1 MINYGDITKI
11 DGHAVPPVDVVIGG
25 SPCQDLSVAGKRK
38 GLSGERSG
46 LFMEQIR
53 IVKEMREN
61 DRMRGRTGVDVRPR
75 YMVWENVV
83 GAFSSNGGEDF
94 RTVIQETAKINDK
107 DAVIPEPPKGKWTNS
122 GAVVGDGWSIAWRV
136 HNAQFWGVPQRRR
149 RIALVADFGGES
161 APEILFERRSLSG
174 NPQESGEKRQKP
186 EGGAEDSLDAA
197 GTNQTVCYCISSFG
211 SNAMMSDNPNSGIY
225 EASSARTLDHNGGN
239 PACNQGGTLVYDA
252 RGNGDGQT
260 VPTMTGDHQN
270 RVTDYSAIV
279 ISDNGG
285 ETASDVSV
293 ALKSR
298 DSKAAS
304 VVWWDGE
311 KTAQTLT
318 RNLANQRMPDS
329 GSLFALCDRKL
340 VRRLTPTECERL
352 QGFPD
357 GWTDIGI
364 WEDEH
369 GKKRKTTD
377 SNRYKALGNSIAL
390 PYWKHLVKKISAVYE
405 RDATM
410 ASLFDGIGGFPLLWE
425 QINGKGGV
433 KWISE
438 IEPFCCALT
447 ERRFG

>member
-1 MINYGDITKI
+1 
-11 DGHAVPPVDVVIGG
+11 
-25 SPCQDLSVAGKRK
+25 
-38 GLSGERSG
+38 
-46 LFMEQIR
+46 
-53 IVKEMREN
+53 
-61 DRMRGRTGVDVRPR
+61 
-75 YMVWENVV
+75 
-83 GAFSSNGGEDF
+83 
-94 RTVIQETAKINDK
+94 
-107 DAVIPEPPKGKWTNS
+107 
-122 GAVVGDGWSIAWRV
+122 
-136 HNAQFWGVPQRRR
+136 
-149 RIALVADFGGES
+149 
-161 APEILFERRSLSG
+161 
-174 NPQESGEKRQKP
+174 
-186 EGGAEDSLDAA
+186 
-197 GTNQTVCYCISSFG
+197 
-211 SNAMMSDNPNSGIY
+211 MMSDNPNSGIY

-285 ETASDVSV
+285 ETAFDVSV
-293 ALKSR
+293 TLKSR

-369 GKKRKTTD
+369 GKKCKTTD